1 VRVEEKLAD
10 PSARVVVVCDGEE
23 LVGMAL
29 AEPSKHDGTG
39 AIITGVG
46 HVSMVFVAPTR
57 WGLGIGGRLVEAL
70 HTEMRDANWHK
81 ASLWTRA
88 SNDRARRLYER
99 SGYTTTGDAKHL
111 ESGDEIV
118 RYQALLS

>member
-1 VRVEEKLAD
+1 
-10 PSARVVVVCDGEE
+10 VVVVCDRDE

-29 AEPSKHDGTG
+29 AEPFKRDGTG
-39 AIITGVG
+39 PLVAGVG

-70 HTEMRDANWHK
+70 HTEMRAMTWHK

-88 SNDRARRLYER
+88 TNERARRLYER
-99 SGYTTTGDAKHL
+99 SGYTITGDTKRL
-111 ESGDEIV
+111 DSGDEIV
-118 RYQALLS
+118 RYEVLLS